1 MKAALIYENG
11 PASVLT
17 YSDVPEP
24 ALKDGHVLVRLR
36 AISVEGGDLLNR
48 RIIAPK
54 TFPHVVGYQG
64 AGIVETVGRGV
75 TKVRVGQR
83 VVAFNW
89 YGSHAE
95 IFSVPEHFVYPIPDS
110 LDFDLASTIPV
121 AFGTAHDALF
131 EFGRL
136 KEGETVLIQGAAGG
150 VGLAALQLAK
160 KAGATVIG
168 TSSSDERLARL
179 SGLGLDHGI
188 NYLTEDIA
196 MRTRALTK
204 GVGAD
209 LVVDMAGGRA
219 IKALLGAVAYRGRFS
234 VVGASSGDLPTLEF
248 FDLIRKSLTVFGI
261 SFGQEM
267 HTPRAHALLGQ
278 LIHDVA
284 SGSLKMPI
292 DRRFSLAEAAAAHA
306 YVEQGHP
313 FGRVL
318 IIPDHG
324 SS

>member
-1 MKAALIYENG
+1 
-11 PASVLT
+11 
-17 YSDVPEP
+17 
-24 ALKDGHVLVRLR
+24 VLVRLR

-48 RIIAPK
+48 RLIAPK
-54 TFPHVVGYQG
+54 SFPHVVGYQG
-64 AGIVETVGRGV
+64 AGVVEALGPEV
-75 TKVRVGQR
+75 TKVQVGQR

-95 IFSVPEHFVYPIPDS
+95 IFSVPEHYVYPIPDT

-136 KEGETVLIQGAAGG
+136 EAGETVLIQGAAGG

-160 KAGATVIG
+160 ATGATVIG
-168 TSSSDERLARL
+168 TSSNNERLARL
-179 SGLGLDHGI
+179 AGFGLDYGI

-196 MRTRALTK
+196 KRTRALTN
-204 GVGAD
+204 GIGAD
-209 LVVDMAGGRA
+209 LVVDMAGGRT
-219 IKALLGAVAYRGRFS
+219 IKALLSAVAYRGRLS
-234 VVGASSGDLPTLEF
+234 VVGASSGELPSLEF
-248 FDLIRKSLTVFGI
+248 FDLIRKNLTVFGI
-261 SFGQEM
+261 SFGMEM
-267 HTPRAHALLGQ
+267 HTPRAHALLRQ

-284 SGSLKMPI
+284 AGKLNMPI
-292 DRRFSLAEAAAAHA
+292 DARFSLAEAAAAHA

-318 IIPDHG
+318 MVPEAFRRG
-324 SS
+324 SC